1 MGDGVMDEFIAFVVF
16 LNMGRWREE
25 KVRTR
30 VGKKSVA
37 VTKKRVLTSVV
48 TSRFRYNIQTRMG
61 EFIDPSI
68 ALLQVRW
75 KREGGVKS

>member
-16 LNMGRWREE
+16 LNMGRRREE

-37 VTKKRVLTSVV
+37 VTKNG
-48 TSRFRYNIQTRMG
+48 Y
-61 EFIDPSI
+61 
-68 ALLQVRW
+68 
-75 KREGGVKS
+75 